1 MSAWRAELLAGAH
14 GHVLELGA
22 GTGLNLVH
30 YPDAVTQLTLS
41 EPDARMR
48 RQLESK
54 IRNNIRKPSVLSDTA
69 ESLRLDDKSIDTVVS
84 TLVLCSVAD
93 VRRVAAEVRRVLRS
107 GGRWLMVEHIA
118 APRGTCRRR
127 FQSYADPVWKRVAGG
142 CHLQR
147 DPRDALYEAGFIAR
161 SVHTREIIGV
171 PTILRSGLFGTWMVS

>member
-30 YPDAVTQLTLS
+30 YSSAVSRLTLS
-41 EPDARMR
+41 EPDPRMR

-54 IRNNIRKPSVLSDTA
+54 IRNIKREPSVLSDTA
-69 ESLRLDDKSIDTVVS
+69 EALMLDDKSVDAVVS

-93 VRRVAAEVRRVLRS
+93 VRRTAAEVRRVLRP
-107 GGRWLMVEHIA
+107 GGEWLMIEHIA
-118 APRGTCRRR
+118 APRGTWRRR
-127 FQSYADPVWKRVAGG
+127 LQYCAEPVWQRVAGG

-147 DPRDALYEAGFIAR
+147 DPRDALAEAGFIER
-161 SVHTREIIGV
+161 SVSTREILGV
-171 PTILRSGLFGTWMVS
+171 PSILRSGLLGTWALR